1 MKPERCKLWNPWA
14 AAGWSL
20 LFSPVFGAWLHAAN
34 WQALG
39 RPDKAAA
46 ARRWSWLVGGTVLL
60 SGLIG
65 ALFEVYARHLP
76 AIAAVMVTAAWCGL
90 SAREQ
95 CRYVRNAVGNDYRR
109 RRWWP
114 VLLGGV
120 AGWMVLALLSLG
132 AATLLVGAGGF
143 YI

>member
-1 MKPERCKLWNPWA
+1 MKPDHCKLWNPWA

-39 RPDKAAA
+39 QPDKAAS
-46 ARRWSWLVGGTVLL
+46 ARRWGYAVIAIVLL

-76 AIAAVMVTAAWCGL
+76 VIAAIVVTAAWGSL

-95 CRYVRNAVGNDYRR
+95 CRYVRVVVGSDYRR

-120 AGWMVLALLSLG
+120 AGWTVLALLSLG